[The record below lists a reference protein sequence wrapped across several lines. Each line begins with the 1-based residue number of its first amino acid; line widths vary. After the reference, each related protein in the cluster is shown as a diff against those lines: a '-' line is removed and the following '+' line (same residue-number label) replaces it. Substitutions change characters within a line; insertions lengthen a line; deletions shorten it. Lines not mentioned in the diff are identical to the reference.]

1 MDREKLMFSSPDFYR
16 FAAQGLVEEAIRRV
30 RERESVS
37 EVEEWVRVCDQL
49 AQASSAEVE
58 EVVSTALAPIPT
70 PAMGTDSAQEIE
82 NSESSSSTNEG
93 STIQET
99 EVSSRGSKSEQP
111 QGLVEEEKQVQ
122 QPQDPFGVPSSNR
135 MGGDIFAEI
144 SKELGVNLD
153 NQEEE

>member
-30 RERESVS
+30 RKREPVS

-49 AQASSAEVE
+49 AQASPDEVE
-58 EVVSTALAPIPT
+58 EVVSSALAPLPT
-70 PAMGTDSAQEIE
+70 PAMGTASAQEVE
-82 NSESSSSTNEG
+82 DSESSSTDEDSI
-93 STIQET
+93 IQET
-99 EVSSRGSKSEQP
+99 EESSEGSDSEQP

-135 MGGDIFAEI
+135 MGGDIFTEI